1 MKNIE
6 TDPTKAYKKCEN
18 LPTKLSC
25 YYYKKIKHKLQK
37 YISLP
42 AGAMEC
48 AASSECYGVANP
60 LGHTLGEAT
69 GLDLGEATGLDL
81 RWLGPLKMSIKLPS
95 GSLTLSAST
104 RRQNSEKTAQ
114 NNCL

>member
-1 MKNIE
+1 MKNTE
-6 TDPTKAYKKCEN
+6 TDHTKAYRKCEN
-18 LPTKLSC
+18 LPTQFSC
-25 YYYKKIKHKLQK
+25 YYYYKIKHKLQK

-42 AGAMEC
+42 AGATDC
-48 AASSECYGVANP
+48 VASSECCGVANP
-60 LGHTLGEAT
+60 PGHTLGEAT
-69 GLDLGEATGLDL
+69 GLDLREATGLDL

-95 GSLTLSAST
+95 GSLTFAALT